1 VQQGSTVTGLK
12 IIGGRHSHDTLRRI
26 LAERSPAKILDAP
39 AGTGVLSQF
48 LRERG
53 WEVHPA
59 DIDPGNFQ
67 AEGFPFTQVNLN
79 RELSLADES
88 FDAVVSANGLHR
100 LFHPAGAMQ
109 EFFRVLKPGGS
120 LHITINNYASINKR
134 LRFLFYGS
142 ITNTINESR
151 FRQTT
156 DDPEANVRH
165 HLFYPELANTLEAA
179 GFKIVSVQSAS
190 VKTAQR
196 LLTPLAWIVR
206 LGSFLI
212 SPKGRKRNRIAETR
226 SRAICP
232 GGKYLYVEAVKPG

>member
-1 VQQGSTVTGLK
+1 MTGLEV
-12 IIGGRHSHDTLRRI
+12 IGGRGSHDLLRRI
-26 LAERSPAKILDAP
+26 LAARPAGKVLDAP
-39 AGTGVLSQF
+39 AGTGVLSHF
-48 LRERG
+48 LRDKG
-53 WEVHPA
+53 WDVYPA

-79 RELSLADES
+79 RELPLEDES
-88 FDAVVSANGLHR
+88 FDTVVSANGLHR
-100 LFHPAGAMQ
+100 LYHPATAIR

-120 LHITINNYASINKR
+120 VHLTINNYASIDKR

-226 SRAICP
+226 SGAICP